1 MGASTESFSAPPTS
15 EPAIDKFP
23 VCAAGG
29 TDKLGD
35 STHGVHCLTWIS
47 SCGRDQGILS
57 RMQMACENASA
68 RGSHA
73 QRNRISCSDWRL
85 RSAEWSRRGSSV
97 GDSALSMRPPRIH
110 NTTSRWVGCKD
121 SPQELWE
128 KLVPVQKH

>member
-1 MGASTESFSAPPTS
+1 MGASTETYSAPPTS

-23 VCAAGG
+23 ACAAGG

-35 STHGVHCLTWIS
+35 SAHGVHCLTWIS

-85 RSAEWSRRGSSV
+85 RSAEWPRRGSSV
-97 GDSALSMRPPRIH
+97 GTVRFPCAHRAPIIQPRDGSAARTHPKSFGK
-110 NTTSRWVGCKD
+110 N
-121 SPQELWE
+121 
-128 KLVPVQKH
+128 